1 MAVSLKN
8 ADQIGHIKVA
18 AEYVG
23 RVLAALG
30 EAVKPGV
37 STADLDDIAEELC
50 AGWGVIPAFKG
61 MYGFPKAVCISVNE
75 EVVHGIPSKDRIL
88 KEGDIVSTDFGIL
101 CNGFFGDAAR
111 TWAVGEVGEEAARLM
126 EVTKESLDRAIAQ
139 CVPGN
144 RVGDIGHAVQSYVEA
159 EGFSVVRDYV
169 GHGIGRKLHEDPQV
183 PNYGRA
189 GRGERLRAGMVVAL
203 EPMICCG
210 THEVVVLEDEW
221 TVVTKDRRLSA
232 HFEDTIAITEDG
244 PVPLSRVNGS
254 YGGTP

>member
-8 ADQIGHIKVA
+8 AEQIGHIQVA

-23 RVLAALG
+23 RVLIELG
-30 EAVKPGV
+30 RAVKPGV
-37 STADLDDIAEELC
+37 STGDLDDIAEDLC
-50 AGWGVIPAFKG
+50 QQWGVIPAFKG

-75 EVVHGIPSKDRIL
+75 EVVHGIPSKERVL

-101 CNGFFGDAAR
+101 SHGFFGDAAR
-111 TWAVGEVGEEAARLM
+111 TWAVGAVSEEAQRLM
-126 EVTKESLDRAIAQ
+126 DVTKESLDRAIAQ

-144 RVGDIGHAVQSYVEA
+144 RVGDIGHAVQSYVES

-189 GRGERLRAGMVVAL
+189 GR
-203 EPMICCG
+203 
-210 THEVVVLEDEW
+210 
-221 TVVTKDRRLSA
+221 
-232 HFEDTIAITEDG
+232 
-244 PVPLSRVNGS
+244 
-254 YGGTP
+254 